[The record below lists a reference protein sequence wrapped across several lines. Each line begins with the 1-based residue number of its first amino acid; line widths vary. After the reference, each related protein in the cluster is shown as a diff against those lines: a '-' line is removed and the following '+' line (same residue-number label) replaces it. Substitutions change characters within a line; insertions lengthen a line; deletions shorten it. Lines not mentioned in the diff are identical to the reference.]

1 VRKALPSAIAAEGLH
16 TTLQFDCGIV
26 HHGHNLPDASKPL
39 SMNSVAEPDLRNA
52 VAARFYA
59 VNGRHPM
66 TADDDG
72 YARKWYVSI
81 EELAR
86 DAGVQASEL
95 RRLILANRLPLP
107 SYILTDGTQMVARDL
122 LELPRRAG
130 GYDEL
135 PEWFAQHFE
144 STRDA
149 IREWDGYLRGHYV
162 CLRHVLPETIR
173 RKEELVKAIKVA
185 TAEPRPDDHAWLET
199 LHRLVDE
206 LDTLEPPFAAY
217 DRLRFGGPLSR
228 DTCIDAVRE
237 RFPRPVPR
245 ADL

>member
-1 VRKALPSAIAAEGLH
+1 MHPFGEAELKNAI
-16 TTLQFDCGIV
+16 
-26 HHGHNLPDASKPL
+26 
-39 SMNSVAEPDLRNA
+39 
-52 VAARFYA
+52 AARFYA
-59 VNGRHPM
+59 VNGTHPM
-66 TADDDG
+66 TADDDA
-72 YARKWYVSI
+72 YVRKWYISV

-86 DAGVQASEL
+86 RAGVQPSEL

-149 IREWDGYLRGHYV
+149 VREWDGYLRGHYV
-162 CLRHVLPETIR
+162 CLRQVLPETIR
-173 RKEELVKAIKVA
+173 RKEELVKAIKAA
-185 TAEPRPDDHAWLET
+185 TAEPRPDDHAWIEA

-206 LDTLEPPFAAY
+206 LDTLEPPFAPY
-217 DRLRFGGPLSR
+217 DRLRFGGPISR
-228 DTCIDAVRE
+228 DTCIDAIRE
-237 RFPRPVPR
+237 RFPRPAQCAVG
-245 ADL
+245 

>member
-1 VRKALPSAIAAEGLH
+1 M
-16 TTLQFDCGIV
+16 
-26 HHGHNLPDASKPL
+26 
-39 SMNSVAEPDLRNA
+39 SMNPVAEADLRNA
-52 VAARFYA
+52 VAATFFA

-66 TADDDG
+66 TADDDA
-72 YARKWYVSI
+72 YARKWYISI

-86 DAGVQASEL
+86 HAGVQASEL

-144 STRDA
+144 STREA

-162 CLRHVLPETIR
+162 CLRQVLPETIR
-173 RKEELVKAIKVA
+173 RKEELVKAIKAA
-185 TAEPRPDDHAWLET
+185 TAEPRPNDHTWLQA
-199 LHRLVDE
+199 LHQLVDE
-206 LDTLEPPFAAY
+206 LDTLEPPLAAY
-217 DRLRFGGPLSR
+217 DRLRFGGPISR
-228 DTCIDAVRE
+228 DTCIDRIRE
-237 RFPRPVPR
+237 QFPRLAPC
-245 ADL
+245 ADD

>member
-1 VRKALPSAIAAEGLH
+1 MDPFGES
-16 TTLQFDCGIV
+16 
-26 HHGHNLPDASKPL
+26 
-39 SMNSVAEPDLRNA
+39 DLKDA
-52 VAARFYA
+52 VATRFYA

-66 TADDDG
+66 TADDDA
-72 YARKWYVSI
+72 YAREWYISV
-81 EELAR
+81 EELAGR
-86 DAGVQASEL
+86 AGVQPSEL

-149 IREWDGYLRGHYV
+149 IREWDGYQRGHSV

-173 RKEELVKAIKVA
+173 RKEELVKAIKTA
-185 TAEPRPDDHAWLET
+185 TAEPQSDDHAWLVA

-217 DRLRFGGPLSR
+217 DRLRFGGPISR
-228 DTCIDAVRE
+228 DTCINAIRK
-237 RFPRPVPR
+237 RFPRPAQSIRLREGTPSPTARGAGV
-245 ADL
+245 